1 MSFKLKSMVK
11 IPNISTWHKSFKI
24 PYMYI
29 LETMYDSIYAVL
41 QFFAKYNCKTKTLFF
56 YVYKA

>member
-1 MSFKLKSMVK
+1 
-11 IPNISTWHKSFKI
+11 
-24 PYMYI
+24 MYI